1 MYTCKPCTQVYTRG
15 RCISSLCFFA
25 RMSAAV
31 ISPYLMDFVWGLL
44 ELNTWH
50 QRAPMPAGWGSQ
62 HFMRHVSA
70 HPVFPHNPLP
80 LQQVKVQHLLGP
92 ENFCHPVVWGYVDKW
107 SMISE
112 SLRFLTVA
120 EYFNICDLYLKRWGW
135 VTLEN
140 SRNLVLGILWYG
152 VELLCS
158 LLKAV
163 SSHESQLW
171 SINAFFSI
179 KRVLLMHLLVNACVF
194 VVKLVCRL
202 LFTTFYVVF
211 MAESRRSGIKQGELG
226 PVL

>member
-31 ISPYLMDFVWGLL
+31 ISPCLMDFVWGLL

-112 SLRFLTVA
+112 SHWDFLLWQNT
-120 EYFNICDLYLKRWGW
+120 LTS
-135 VTLEN
+135 VTFTSKGGVEWPW
-140 SRNLVLGILWYG
+140 RTAGILSWEYCDM
-152 VELLCS
+152 ELSCCVACWKLC
-158 LLKAV
+158 
-163 SSHESQLW
+163 H
-171 SINAFFSI
+171 
-179 KRVLLMHLLVNACVF
+179 LMNLSCGA
-194 VVKLVCRL
+194 
-202 LFTTFYVVF
+202 
-211 MAESRRSGIKQGELG
+211 
-226 PVL
+226 